1 MRLCGCC
8 VIECVKTCYICKQTI
23 TNIMPYVKCDKC
35 NIMIHNSCYMEN
47 YKINQNCCCPDCQS
61 VGTIGKDICFENID
75 EYEL

>member
-1 MRLCGCC
+1 
-8 VIECVKTCYICKQTI
+8 
-23 TNIMPYVKCDKC
+23 MPYVKCDKC

-47 YKINQNCCCPDCQS
+47 YKINQNSRCPDCQS